1 MQALLTRD
9 ARKPVSPQT
18 PSPGSP
24 ASPPR
29 SARPLLPA
37 RPTPPSPALTAVALG
52 GLFQLPPLGLWFHC
66 CCSAQL
72 CQLTPS
78 LLSSEVSP
86 PAAVHTHTHTHTHTC
101 DLSAHPLS
109 AATLRLF
116 LPPSPM
122 PSADQPHSSFGG
134 APLKTT
140 PLLPSV
146 SQFPSERPPVP
157 AGALGTERLP
167 NSYPLQ
173 QGLALPPSPI

>member
-9 ARKPVSPQT
+9 ARKPVSTQT

-29 SARPLLPA
+29 SAKPLLPA
-37 RPTPPSPALTAVALG
+37 RPTPSSSALAAVALG

-78 LLSSEVSP
+78 LL
-86 PAAVHTHTHTHTHTC
+86 TC

-116 LPPSPM
+116 LPPSPV
-122 PSADQPHSSFGG
+122 PAADQPHSSFGG

-140 PLLPSV
+140 PLLLPV
-146 SQFPSERPPVP
+146 SQFPSECPPVP
-157 AGALGTERLP
+157 AGALGTEHLP
-167 NSYPLQ
+167 SSYPLQ